1 MLKFAE
7 KRGKRTRCISHGIES
22 HWDDFTQR
30 VEAVLITSRLVVRA
44 TPSGK
49 RINYSFAK

>member
-1 MLKFAE
+1 MENNNNK
-7 KRGKRTRCISHGIES
+7 KRRTRFVKHGIVS

-30 VEAVLITSRLVVRA
+30 VEATFVTSRLVVRA
-44 TPSGK
+44 TPAGK